1 MPVSKKTKKGYAT
14 DKETLD
20 LLVDK
25 HEIVQYILDY
35 KSMAKLKST
44 YVDGLIDCISKDKRI
59 HTTFMQT
66 VTATGRLSSV
76 DPNLQNIPV
85 RTELGSRIRD
95 CFEAQGDNIIIDAD
109 YSQIELRV
117 LAHMADDNIMIDAFK
132 QGIDIHS
139 VTASQVFNIPLEEVS
154 HEIRNKAKAVNF
166 GIVYGI
172 SGFGLAKNIN
182 STRSE
187 ATQYIENYLTKYY
200 KVKEFMEN
208 SIKQGKEN
216 GYVSTMFGRIR
227 YTDELKASNRNT
239 VMFGERVAM
248 NTPIQGTAADIIKKA
263 MNELYTK
270 LKEKNLKAKIIMQ
283 VHDELIIEAPD
294 YEREEVIKIMK
305 ESMQNVIKLK
315 VPLEVSVS
323 SGKTWSEAK

>member
-1 MPVSKKTKKGYAT
+1 MPTENKNEDSKEETTVQTSLFDSLSTNFKQENTKKLSDIQKKYIFASLKAINKINELLLKEIEKLNMHELYFNIEMPLIETLAHIEHNGMYINREKLLEFGNMLLKEILELENKIYELAGEEFNINSPSQLGTILFEKLNLPVSKKTKKGYAT

-109 YSQIELRV
+109 YSQI
-117 LAHMADDNIMIDAFK
+117 
-132 QGIDIHS
+132 
-139 VTASQVFNIPLEEVS
+139 
-154 HEIRNKAKAVNF
+154 
-166 GIVYGI
+166 
-172 SGFGLAKNIN
+172 
-182 STRSE
+182 
-187 ATQYIENYLTKYY
+187 
-200 KVKEFMEN
+200 
-208 SIKQGKEN
+208 
-216 GYVSTMFGRIR
+216 
-227 YTDELKASNRNT
+227 
-239 VMFGERVAM
+239 
-248 NTPIQGTAADIIKKA
+248 
-263 MNELYTK
+263 
-270 LKEKNLKAKIIMQ
+270 
-283 VHDELIIEAPD
+283 
-294 YEREEVIKIMK
+294 
-305 ESMQNVIKLK
+305 
-315 VPLEVSVS
+315 
-323 SGKTWSEAK
+323 